1 MAPIFLSSVF
11 RSTDP
16 RITIMFKPSPY
27 GWISQY
33 FLGFFFAYGVYLP
46 FWSLWFKEQGVSSTD
61 IGLLVGIGL
70 ATRCVANMVITPRIH
85 KAEHIMPALRWLSFA
100 ALIFVGFHFF
110 TGGSF
115 WLMALATVL
124 FNLCC
129 GPVVPLSD
137 ALANYYA
144 RLKMLDYGR
153 TRLWGSIA
161 FIAGSTVVGYLI
173 SLYGTDMIL
182 YTALV
187 GVFISLLLSM
197 RSANVMPVTRS
208 EHHSERPKLTQLLT
222 DGPVVKFLLLAA
234 LIQGSHAA
242 YYSFS
247 AIYWQQAGHSEEII
261 GYLWSLGVVSEVAVF
276 ALSKR
281 LFAGWSL
288 RALFVAASIGVM
300 LRWGITAS
308 TTLLLGLVLVQLLH
322 GVTFAMAH
330 IAAIQYIQNSEEH
343 KMVALQALY
352 NALPLGA
359 FIAAMTAFSGWGFEH
374 WGANVFWVMAAM
386 GLVALFIKVAP
397 VTSQVQD
404 VSVVKAEPNAQN

>member
-1 MAPIFLSSVF
+1 
-11 RSTDP
+11 
-16 RITIMFKPSPY
+16 MFKPSPY

-85 KAEHIMPALRWLSFA
+85 KAEHIMPSLRWLSFA

-182 YTALV
+182 YTALA
-187 GVFISLLLSM
+187 GVFVSLLLSM

-404 VSVVKAEPNAQN
+404 ISVAKAEPNAQN

>member
-1 MAPIFLSSVF
+1 
-11 RSTDP
+11 
-16 RITIMFKPSPY
+16 MFKPSPY

-197 RSANVMPVTRS
+197 RSANVMPLTRS

-404 VSVVKAEPNAQN
+404 ISVAKAEPNAQN

>member
-1 MAPIFLSSVF
+1 
-11 RSTDP
+11 
-16 RITIMFKPSPY
+16 MFKPSPY

-173 SLYGTDMIL
+173 ALYGSDMIL

>member
-1 MAPIFLSSVF
+1 
-11 RSTDP
+11 
-16 RITIMFKPSPY
+16 MFKPSPY

-197 RSANVMPVTRS
+197 RRANVMPVTRS

-404 VSVVKAEPNAQN
+404 ISVAKAEPNAQN

>member
-1 MAPIFLSSVF
+1 
-11 RSTDP
+11 
-16 RITIMFKPSPY
+16 MFKPSPY

-187 GVFISLLLSM
+187 GVLISLLLSM

-404 VSVVKAEPNAQN
+404 ISVAKAEPNAQN

>member
-1 MAPIFLSSVF
+1 ML
-11 RSTDP
+11 
-16 RITIMFKPSPY
+16 KPSPY

-61 IGLLVGIGL
+61 IGLLVGLGL
-70 ATRCVANMVITPRIH
+70 ATRCVANIVITPRVH
-85 KAEHIMPALRWLSFA
+85 RVEHLMPTLRWLSFA

-137 ALANYYA
+137 AMANYYA

-161 FIAGSTVVGYLI
+161 FIAGSTVVGFLVAEFG
-173 SLYGTDMIL
+173 SDMIL
-182 YTALV
+182 YTAMV
-187 GVFISLLLSM
+187 GVFFSLLFAM
-197 RSANVMPVTRS
+197 RSINPMPVTRGDQ
-208 EHHSERPKLTQLLT
+208 HAERPKLSTLLT
-222 DGPVVKFLLLAA
+222 DKSVVKFLVLVS

-242 YYSFS
+242 YYGFS
-247 AIYWQQAGHSEEII
+247 AIHWKAAGYSEDVI
-261 GYLWSLGVVSEVAVF
+261 GYLWSLGVAAEVAVF

-281 LFAGWSL
+281 LFAGWAL
-288 RALFVAASIGVM
+288 RTLFIVAACGVM
-300 LRWGITAS
+300 MRWGMTAA
-308 TTLLLGLVLVQLLH
+308 TTSIVALVIVQLLH
-322 GVTFAMAH
+322 GVTFATAH

-352 NALPLGA
+352 NAIPLGA
-359 FIAAMTAFSGWGFEH
+359 FIALMTVLSGWGYEH
-374 WGANVFWVMAAM
+374 WGALVFWGMAAM
-386 GLVALFIKVAP
+386 GLLALFIKLDPQEPSHNV
-397 VTSQVQD
+397 VD
-404 VSVVKAEPNAQN
+404 VSEKALETQN

>member
-1 MAPIFLSSVF
+1 
-11 RSTDP
+11 
-16 RITIMFKPSPY
+16 MFKPSPY

-397 VTSQVQD
+397 VTSQVQE

>member
-1 MAPIFLSSVF
+1 
-11 RSTDP
+11 
-16 RITIMFKPSPY
+16 MFKPSPY

-173 SLYGTDMIL
+173 ALYGTDMIL

-197 RSANVMPVTRS
+197 RSANVMPATRS

-404 VSVVKAEPNAQN
+404 VRVVKAEPNAQN

>member
-1 MAPIFLSSVF
+1 
-11 RSTDP
+11 
-16 RITIMFKPSPY
+16 MFKPSPY

-197 RSANVMPVTRS
+197 RSANVMPVTCS

>member
-1 MAPIFLSSVF
+1 
-11 RSTDP
+11 
-16 RITIMFKPSPY
+16 MFKPSPY

-110 TGGSF
+110 TDGSF

>member
-1 MAPIFLSSVF
+1 ML
-11 RSTDP
+11 
-16 RITIMFKPSPY
+16 KPSPY

-61 IGLLVGIGL
+61 IGLLVGLGL
-70 ATRCVANMVITPRIH
+70 ATRCVANLVITPRVH
-85 KAEHIMPALRWLSFA
+85 RVEHLMPTLRWLSFA

-137 ALANYYA
+137 AMANYYA

-161 FIAGSTVVGYLI
+161 FIAGSTVVGFLVAEFG
-173 SLYGTDMIL
+173 SDMIL
-182 YTALV
+182 YTAMV
-187 GVFISLLLSM
+187 GVFFSLLFAM
-197 RSANVMPVTRS
+197 RSINPMPVTRGDQ
-208 EHHSERPKLTQLLT
+208 HAERPKLSALLT
-222 DGPVVKFLLLAA
+222 DKSVVKFLVLVS

-242 YYSFS
+242 YYGFS
-247 AIYWQQAGHSEEII
+247 AIHWKAAGHSEDVI
-261 GYLWSLGVVSEVAVF
+261 GYLWSLGVAAEVAVF

-281 LFAGWSL
+281 LFAGWAL
-288 RALFVAASIGVM
+288 RTLFIVAACGVM
-300 LRWGITAS
+300 MRWGMTAA
-308 TTLLLGLVLVQLLH
+308 TTSIVALVIVQLLH
-322 GVTFAMAH
+322 GVTFATAH

-352 NALPLGA
+352 NAIPLGA
-359 FIAAMTAFSGWGFEH
+359 FIALMTVLSGWGYEH
-374 WGANVFWVMAAM
+374 WGA
-386 GLVALFIKVAP
+386 
-397 VTSQVQD
+397 
-404 VSVVKAEPNAQN
+404 

>member
-1 MAPIFLSSVF
+1 
-11 RSTDP
+11 
-16 RITIMFKPSPY
+16 MFKPSPY

-197 RSANVMPVTRS
+197 RSANVMPVTCS

-222 DGPVVKFLLLAA
+222 DSPVVKFLLLAA

>member
-1 MAPIFLSSVF
+1 ML
-11 RSTDP
+11 
-16 RITIMFKPSPY
+16 KPSPY

-46 FWSLWFKEQGVSSTD
+46 FWSLWFKEQGVSPTD
-61 IGLLVGIGL
+61 IGLLVGLGL
-70 ATRCVANMVITPRIH
+70 ATRCVANMVLTPRLH
-85 KAEHIMPALRWLSFA
+85 KVEHLMPALRWLSFA

-137 ALANYYA
+137 AMANYYA

-153 TRLWGSIA
+153 TRLWGSVA
-161 FIAGSTVVGYLI
+161 FIAGSTVVGYLVAEFG
-173 SLYGTDMIL
+173 SDMIL
-182 YTALV
+182 YTAMV
-187 GVFISLLLSM
+187 GVFISLLFAM
-197 RSANVMPVTRS
+197 RNTNPMPVTRDGQ
-208 EHHSERPKLTQLLT
+208 HSERPKLSALLT
-222 DGPVVKFLLLAA
+222 DKPVVKFLVLMA

-242 YYSFS
+242 YYGFS
-247 AIYWQQAGHSEEII
+247 AIHWKAAGHSEDVI
-261 GYLWSLGVVSEVAVF
+261 GYLWSLGVAAEVAVF

-288 RALFVAASIGVM
+288 RTLFVVAAGGVM
-300 LRWGITAS
+300 LRWGMTAS
-308 TTLLLGLVLVQLLH
+308 TTSILALVVVQMLH

-330 IAAIQYIQNSEEH
+330 IAAIQYIQNSAEN

-352 NALPLGA
+352 NAIPLGA
-359 FIAAMTAFSGWGFEH
+359 FIALMTVISGWGYEH
-374 WGANVFWVMAAM
+374 WGANIFWLMAAM
-386 GLVALFIKVAP
+386 GFIALFIKVEPQNDESHVVDLSANAP
-397 VTSQVQD
+397 
-404 VSVVKAEPNAQN
+404 EAQN

>member
-1 MAPIFLSSVF
+1 
-11 RSTDP
+11 
-16 RITIMFKPSPY
+16 MFKPSPY

-404 VSVVKAEPNAQN
+404 LSVAKAEPNAQN